1 MDNIRC
7 LIVNGVECE
16 PFVSCDKAVMA
27 NYADSIL
34 EAIDNIL
41 EIVKIPRAII
51 AVKSNDIKSIR
62 MFNKY
67 IKTYPNI
74 SLRFVEDA
82 FPNGWGKTSS

>member
-51 AVKSNDIKSIR
+51 AVKK
-62 MFNKY
+62 
-67 IKTYPNI
+67 
-74 SLRFVEDA
+74 
-82 FPNGWGKTSS
+82 